1 MAIREIHWFD
11 DFDGWNPH
19 AYLSNFFEGRPII
32 IAGTAYATGEHA
44 FQAYKTGDEKWFNAI
59 VDAKDPGAA
68 KALGRRSPLRPDWEL
83 VKYDVMR
90 MVVAHKFT
98 LARQEGQLLL
108 MTGDALLTEGTWWGD
123 SVWGVEMTKG
133 HFTTWRGRNW
143 LGTILMARRA
153 ELRAI
158 EAGAPIPRV
167 EEITKFS
174 REIIDPG
181 FARTRR
187 FTPPPAAAS
196 PAKPA
201 YQQLALS
208 QFHEPA
214 RWSEP
219 ASEQDAA
226 NRAVLEELE
235 PTEGLPAFD
244 ADEVEA
250 LLKAVADMRITLEE
264 QRRESP
270 CNLDALE
277 EKLVT
282 YSEVLADITPAERVQ
297 VVELPAED
305 VKPDVSAYAERSF
318 DPADLAPTL
327 RGVSRGDGDR
337 VDDFFDRLDAG
348 ASPADV
354 ARDIARNA
362 GRKRGR
368 NRR

>member
-1 MAIREIHWFD
+1 MTIREIHWFD

-19 AYLSNFFEGRPII
+19 AYLSNFFEGAPII
-32 IAGTAYATGEHA
+32 INGVAYATGEHA

-59 VDAKDPGAA
+59 VDAKDPGTA
-68 KALGRRSPLRPDWEL
+68 KALGRRAPLRPDWEL

-143 LGTILMARRA
+143 LGTVLMARRA

-174 REIIDPG
+174 REIVDPG

-187 FTPPPAAAS
+187 FAPPPAAAS

-208 QFHEPA
+208 PFHEPA
-214 RWSEP
+214 SGRTGKMDT
-219 ASEQDAA
+219 SEQEAA

-235 PTEGLPAFD
+235 RTDGYPVLD
-244 ADEVEA
+244 ADEVET

-264 QRRESP
+264 QRKDAP

-277 EKLVT
+277 EKLVM
-282 YSEVLADITPAERVQ
+282 YSEVL
-297 VVELPAED
+297 
-305 VKPDVSAYAERSF
+305 
-318 DPADLAPTL
+318 
-327 RGVSRGDGDR
+327 GDR
-337 VDDFFDRLDAG
+337 GEWNPALEITDASKVEWPVRAKTDGEKIDDFFDKLDAG

-354 ARDIARNA
+354 ARDIARDA
-362 GRKRGR
+362 GKRS
-368 NRR
+368 RRRR